1 MSRRSANQPRKTLQK
16 KERITTMKRRA
27 FLAAL
32 TVSLTVGLLPSVG
45 FAAGQKMTL
54 YKDPQCSCCEI
65 YAQYMRD
72 NGFDVTVV
80 PTNDLAT
87 MSEEHGIPANLQ
99 GCHLSLIGDYAVGGH
114 VPVDLVKQAF
124 IGHPP
129 IKAITLPGMP
139 AGGPGMMA
147 GVKSDPFTIY
157 AIRNDGSSFVY
168 ATQ

>member
-1 MSRRSANQPRKTLQK
+1 
-16 KERITTMKRRA
+16 MKRRA

-32 TVSLTVGLLPSVG
+32 TVSLTLGLLPSVG

-65 YAQYMRD
+65 YAQYMRA

-99 GCHLSLIGDYAVGGH
+99 GCHLSLIDEYAIGGH
-114 VPVDLVKQAF
+114 VPVDVVKRLLA
-124 IGHPP
+124 GNPP
-129 IKAITLPGMP
+129 VKAITLPGMP
-139 AGGPGMMA
+139 MGGPGMMP
-147 GVKSDPFTIY
+147 GQKMGPFTIY
-157 AIRNDGSSFVY
+157 AINNDGSTIVY
-168 ATQ
+168 ATE

>member
-1 MSRRSANQPRKTLQK
+1 MKLPTILAVTMTL
-16 KERITTMKRRA
+16 II
-27 FLAAL
+27 
-32 TVSLTVGLLPSVG
+32 GLLPSMG
-45 FAAGQKMTL
+45 WAAAEKVTL
-54 YKDPQCSCCEI
+54 YKDPQCMCCEI
-65 YAQYMRD
+65 YAQYLRD

-87 MSEEHGIPANLQ
+87 LNEEHGIPADLQ

-147 GVKSDPFTIY
+147 GAKSGPYTIY
-157 AIRNDGSSFVY
+157 AIKNDGSSFVY
-168 ATQ
+168 ATE